1 VSRRSTESDLEQVA
15 ALVQRLGVLLAAGV
29 APASAWNY
37 LAEVDGP
44 QQSRLQAV
52 TRAIGTGAPLW
63 EAIASALHDEDLR
76 GSDPQRAA
84 AWQGLAAAWFVATD
98 AGAPLAGCLQDFARS
113 LRNLAQTS
121 RDLRT
126 ALAGPVATARM
137 VLLMP
142 LVGVLFGIVLGF
154 NTVGTLV
161 GTPGGLVCLTAG
173 AVLLVAARWW
183 SRRLLAAARP
193 KHLTPGLVLD
203 LTAIA
208 VSGGAS
214 LARSVQLVD
223 AARKRCGI
231 QDDGTDAVIA
241 EVLALSRRAGVPA
254 AVLLRSEAEELR
266 RQARSA
272 GEQRA
277 ATLAVTLMLPLGLCI
292 LPAFML
298 LGVAPLLIS
307 IVSSTAGVL

>member
-1 VSRRSTESDLEQVA
+1 MRRASADGQLEPVA
-15 ALVQRLGVLLAAGV
+15 ALVQRLAVLLAAGV
-29 APASAWNY
+29 APASAWGY

-44 QQSRLQAV
+44 QRNRLRAV
-52 TRAIGTGAPLW
+52 TRAIASGAAAP
-63 EAIASALHDEDLR
+63 EAIASVLTEEGTRVDR
-76 GSDPQRAA
+76 PSAA
-84 AWQGLAAAWFVATD
+84 AWQGLAAAWLVATG
-98 AGAPLAGCLQDFARS
+98 AGAPLAGCLQDFAGS
-113 LRNLAQTS
+113 LRGLAQTS

-137 VLLMP
+137 VLVLP

-154 NTVGTLV
+154 NTIGTLL
-161 GTPGGLVCLTAG
+161 GTPGGLVCLAAGTA
-173 AVLLVAARWW
+173 LLLAARWW
-183 SRRLLAAARP
+183 NRRLVAAARP
-193 KHLTPGLVLD
+193 TQFTPGLTLD

-214 LARSVQLVD
+214 LPRAMQLVD
-223 AARKRCGI
+223 AARQRCGI
-231 QDDGTDAVIA
+231 REDDADPVIA

-266 RQARSA
+266 RRARST
-272 GEQRA
+272 GEQQA
-277 ATLAVTLMLPLGLCI
+277 AKLAVTLMLPLGLCI

-298 LGVAPLLIS
+298 LGVAPLLIA